1 MKSSLL
7 TGLMFMVMC
16 LGLVTVAS
24 ADRDDSYDHSDNGEL
39 DTVQVKYLWLLNGI
53 RNTYDCEIPPTD
65 QGTTIAS
72 CHDHEIIDLKTGEI
86 LGMATDATA
95 DLSQEGSA
103 FVATGT
109 TTFRLP
115 QGTLIIRNRGV
126 IQPMAPGGGSPTLDR
141 SPVTHI
147 AGIFPND
154 PEENNVIGG
163 TGLFKKAKGNF
174 ALLGA
179 LDLTN
184 AAGGQSKFH
193 CVYFIDLKLD
203 AQVVKRF
210 KKDKKRFSDIDHL
223 LDTY

>member
-1 MKSSLL
+1 MKSFLL
-7 TGLMFMVMC
+7 IRSMFVVTC
-16 LGLVTVAS
+16 LGLVTVAW
-24 ADRDDSYDHSDNGEL
+24 ADDYDNPGRSHTGQF
-39 DTVQVKYLWLLNGI
+39 DTVDVKYLWLLNGI
-53 RNTYDCEIPPTD
+53 RNTYDCDIPPTD
-65 QGTTIAS
+65 QGTTIAT
-72 CHDHEIIDLKTGEI
+72 CHDHEIIDLKTGQI

-95 DLSQEGSA
+95 DVSQVGSA
-103 FVATGT
+103 LVATGT

-115 QGTLIIRNRGV
+115 QGTLIIRNSGV

-154 PEENNVIGG
+154 PDENNVVDG
-163 TGLFKKAKGNF
+163 TGLFKNATGNF

-184 AAGGQSKFH
+184 AAAGRSKFH
-193 CVYFIDLKLD
+193 CVYFMDLKLD
-203 AQVVKRF
+203 AHVVKRF
-210 KKDKKRFSDIDHL
+210 KKDKKRFRDIEHL